1 MRSHPIVDYKRFF
14 DRATVTAPAVVLG
27 PFDWPTSIGVTRDL
41 GRLGVPSLMLDY
53 GRAGYRAPS
62 RYAARRLCPHPYHDP
77 DGLVRALEDLG
88 SGLPQKGVLV
98 PTNDDYLLPVANAAE
113 RLSRFY
119 LMPFSVH
126 SRMARVN
133 DKWEQLEAAAR
144 AGVDGPRT
152 ALIRSEEDLEDAARH
167 VPFPAVLKPSTP
179 LAAQRHLGVKLLKL
193 ERAERLPAAFR
204 QARVCG
210 PLLLQEYIPGADA
223 DTCYLGSYLD
233 AESRPLAIFTGRRLR
248 QYPTGSGLTTIA
260 ESVWMPEVADE
271 GVRLL
276 QEMDFHGVSHVEFKR
291 DPRDGRFKLMEIN
304 ARLYGTHSL
313 AAACGVNLSAAA
325 YYDAIGRPFHAPL
338 QREGVRWL
346 AMNRDLVAS
355 PRQIL
360 HGDLSIGEWVA
371 TLRGVRVDG
380 ALSLDDPLPG
390 VAVLLATANRVLR
403 RSVQVVRRRS
413 L

>member
-1 MRSHPIVDYKRFF
+1 
-14 DRATVTAPAVVLG
+14 
-27 PFDWPTSIGVTRDL
+27 
-41 GRLGVPSLMLDY
+41 
-53 GRAGYRAPS
+53 
-62 RYAARRLCPHPYHDP
+62 
-77 DGLVRALEDLG
+77 
-88 SGLPQKGVLV
+88 
-98 PTNDDYLLPVANAAE
+98 
-113 RLSRFY
+113 
-119 LMPFSVH
+119 
-126 SRMARVN
+126 
-133 DKWEQLEAAAR
+133 
-144 AGVDGPRT
+144 
-152 ALIRSEEDLEDAARH
+152 
-167 VPFPAVLKPSTP
+167 
-179 LAAQRHLGVKLLKL
+179 
-193 ERAERLPAAFR
+193 
-204 QARVCG
+204 
-210 PLLLQEYIPGADA
+210 
-223 DTCYLGSYLD
+223 
-233 AESRPLAIFTGRRLR
+233 
-248 QYPTGSGLTTIA
+248 
-260 ESVWMPEVADE
+260 MPEVADE

-403 RSVQVVRRRS
+403 RSVQVVRQRS